1 MTKKQILRKVWVV
14 FSWVWLF
21 KVTVE
26 FLLGKA
32 DTFSTVCMFV
42 CYSIWSLNLLVIVV
56 CKVIEKVTNYKAYK
70 QYEEGFKYLEAVHK
84 ARYKLYF
91 TGTSKE
97 VETYSEE
104 IERYGN
110 AMLNEGQNK
119 VSNNKHSKTQTKK
132 VQEIL
137 NQTRKL
143 MTTTN

>member
-1 MTKKQILRKVWVV
+1 MTKKEVARKVWVV

-21 KVTVE
+21 KMTIE
-26 FLLGKA
+26 FLIGKA

-42 CYSIWSLNLLVIVV
+42 CYSICSLNLLVIVV
-56 CKVIEKVTNYKAYK
+56 CKIIEKVANYKAYK
-70 QYEEGFKYLEAVHK
+70 QYEKGFKYLEAVHK

-91 TGTSKE
+91 TGTSEE
-97 VETYSEE
+97 VETYSKE

-110 AMLNEGQNK
+110 AMLNVGEYY
-119 VSNNKHSKTQTKK
+119 VSNNTLSKIQTKK

-143 MTTTN
+143 MTTAN